1 MTVEREVKLPASPS
15 FRMPA
20 LDGIADGVRVVGRDD
35 EVLHTVYYDTSD
47 LRLLRAGASLRYR
60 GGHSWTVKLPVD
72 EHGPALAREE
82 VEFPDDGAVVP
93 AHALQLLRAY
103 LRTADVVPVL
113 RLRTIRRRVE
123 LVGAGDAALVEVVDD
138 EVDIVSGTLSRVR
151 FRELEVERRADD
163 VTPVVDAVV
172 RRLRRAGAG
181 APDPTPK
188 PVRALGA
195 IAAAPPDVV
204 VGDLGDDPTA
214 GEVVRAAIAASVLR
228 LIRHDPVIR
237 LGVDDE
243 GVHQARVAT
252 RRLRSDLRTFG
263 PILDE
268 EWTRSVRDELR
279 WLADALGAARDAD
292 VLLARIR
299 GRGPMLGNADR
310 AGVAAIVG
318 ALEQRAKDAHVALL
332 DTLDGPRY
340 GVLLD
345 TLVEAANGPP
355 LSEAASAPAADVLP
369 ALVRRPWTQLREKV
383 RAAQRGEPSA
393 EMLHAVR
400 IRAKRLRYAAD
411 AVEPAVG
418 PPAGRL
424 ADSAEDL
431 QDVLGEHHDAV
442 VAAGWLRAFAVDR
455 PAGEA
460 FVAGLLAGREEVA
473 AEDARAHWRRTWRA
487 LDHRKLRSWM

>member
-35 EVLHTVYYDTSD
+35 EILHTVYYDASD

-72 EHGPALAREE
+72 ERGPVLAREE

-93 AHALQLLRAY
+93 AHALRLVRAY

-113 RLRTIRRRVE
+113 RLRTVRRRLD
-123 LVGAGDAALVEVVDD
+123 LVGAGEAPLVEVVDD
-138 EVDIVSGTLSRVR
+138 EVDVVSGTLARVR

-163 VTPVVDAVV
+163 AGRLVDGVV

-181 APDPTPK
+181 EPDPLPK

-204 VGDLGDDPTA
+204 VGNLGDDPTA

-237 LGVDDE
+237 LGVDEE

-263 PILDE
+263 PLLDDG
-268 EWTRSVRDELR
+268 WTGSVRDELR

-292 VLLARIR
+292 VLLGRTR
-299 GRGPMLGNADR
+299 GRGSTLGVVDR
-310 AGVAAIVG
+310 PGAAAIIG

-332 DTLDGPRY
+332 DAIDGPRY
-340 GVLLD
+340 AILLD

-355 LSEAASAPAADVLP
+355 LSDAASAPAGDVLP
-369 ALVRRPWTQLREKV
+369 PLVRRPWTELRE
-383 RAAQRGEPSA
+383 RARTATREPSA
-393 EMLHAVR
+393 EALHAVR
-400 IRAKRLRYAAD
+400 IRTKRLRYAAD

-418 PPAGRL
+418 TPARRL
-424 ADSAEDL
+424 ADAAEEL

-460 FVAGLLAGREEVA
+460 FVAGLLAGREEA
-473 AEDARAHWRRTWRA
+473 ASEDARARWRRTWRR
-487 LDHRKLRSWM
+487 LDRRKLRSWM